1 MRVRV
6 RVRDLHWVAP
16 AWRLS
21 HAGEHGIRRSE
32 GEHRGRAEAQYED
45 VGPVSSRVEV
55 RVELHA

>member
-1 MRVRV
+1 M
-6 RVRDLHWVAP
+6 RVRDLSWVAP